1 MRFFRFLKEKYK
13 GKFSKSRKN
22 ENKKIV
28 SELVVPSLQWTT
40 SIYVY
45 IYASRKS
52 IIFEIAQKYIYASR
66 DF

>member
-1 MRFFRFLKEKYK
+1 MSKKASGDQFSLSGGNSDSVEARKTVFAAGRTFFGWLF
-13 GKFSKSRKN
+13 
-22 ENKKIV
+22 
-28 SELVVPSLQWTT
+28 
-40 SIYVY
+40 IYVY